1 MKVILRK
8 EVKKLGKE
16 GDLVEVADG
25 YGRNYLIPKGA
36 ADEATPEN
44 VRILKRRKKEE
55 ARLAEDKLED
65 AQEYAENLK
74 KVNVLI
80 KIKAGENG
88 KLFGSVNTKDIAEA
102 LEKDHKIK
110 IDKRKIELEEPIKTT
125 GEHMV
130 DVKLHSEVKGQVK
143 VTVEGEE

>member
-25 YGRNYLIPKGA
+25 YGRNYLIPRGV

-55 ARLAEDKLED
+55 AR
-65 AQEYAENLK
+65 
-74 KVNVLI
+74 
-80 KIKAGENG
+80 
-88 KLFGSVNTKDIAEA
+88 
-102 LEKDHKIK
+102 
-110 IDKRKIELEEPIKTT
+110 
-125 GEHMV
+125 
-130 DVKLHSEVKGQVK
+130 
-143 VTVEGEE
+143 